1 MLTFPWISDIIALD
15 LRRGVIRMAIIQQY
29 HKDTDTTYVYES
41 ESYWVPELGQSRSR
55 RKCIGKIDPATGEI
69 VPCGKRGPRKK
80 VPEVPAE
87 TVDSEEYKRLRSKY
101 EQSLAETTQL
111 RLRLSETEKELSEL
125 RKQNQRMISTI
136 QRIRGLCAED

>member
-1 MLTFPWISDIIALD
+1 MNTVLK
-15 LRRGVIRMAIIQQY
+15 RGVIRMAIIQQY

-69 VPCGKRGPRKK
+69 VPCGKRGPKKK
-80 VPEVPAE
+80 VPETPAE

-111 RLRLSETEKELSEL
+111 RLKLSETEKELSEL

-136 QRIRGLCAED
+136 QRIRGLCAEG

>member
-1 MLTFPWISDIIALD
+1 
-15 LRRGVIRMAIIQQY
+15 MAIIRQY

-69 VPCGKRGPRKK
+69 VPCGKRGPKK
-80 VPEVPAE
+80 KGPETPAE

-111 RLRLSETEKELSEL
+111 RLKLSETEKELSEL

-136 QRIRGLCAED
+136 QRIRGLCAEG

>member
-1 MLTFPWISDIIALD
+1 
-15 LRRGVIRMAIIQQY
+15 MAIIQQY

-69 VPCGKRGPRKK
+69 VPCGKREPKKK

-87 TVDSEEYKRLRSKY
+87 TVDSEEYERLRSKY

-136 QRIRGLCAED
+136 QRIRGLCAEG